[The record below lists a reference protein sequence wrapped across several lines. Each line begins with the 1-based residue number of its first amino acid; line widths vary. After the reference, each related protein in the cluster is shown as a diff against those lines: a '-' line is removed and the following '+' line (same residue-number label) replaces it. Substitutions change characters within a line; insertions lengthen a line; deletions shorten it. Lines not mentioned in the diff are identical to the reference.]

1 MNRRL
6 FLSRVAAAAGFAGLT
21 GAKIL
26 RAAPPESRG
35 RFKLRYAPHF
45 GMFAAHAGEDLVDQ
59 LKFIADQGFT
69 AFQDTNLRS
78 RSATEQTRIGREMA
92 RLNLSMGTF
101 VATFDLR
108 NPTFVLNDEAIRAKF
123 LADLRDA
130 GEVAKRVQARW
141 VTIVPGLAD
150 RRLPWDYQT
159 ANAIDNFKRCAEIAE
174 AAGLTM
180 VMEPLN
186 RLTNHPGMFLS
197 EIPQAYMICR
207 SVGSGSCKILFDVY
221 HQQISEGNLLA
232 NIDSA
237 WPEIAYFHAGDNPGR
252 KEPGT
257 GEINFRN
264 VFRHLQAKNYDGIIG
279 MEHGNARAG
288 RDGELAVIQ
297 AYVDADAF

>member
-6 FLSRVAAAAGFAGLT
+6 FLSRVAAAAGLVGLAGPGT
-21 GAKIL
+21 L
-26 RAAPPESRG
+26 RAVQPETRG

-69 AFQDTNLRS
+69 AFQDANLRS
-78 RSATEQTRIGREMA
+78 RSPEVQARIGREMA

-101 VATFDLR
+101 VATLDLH
-108 NPTFVLNDEAIRAKF
+108 NPTFVLNDEAIRSKF

-130 GEVAKRVQARW
+130 VEVATRVEARW

-150 RRLPWDYQT
+150 QRLPWDYQT

-174 AAGLTM
+174 AAGLTL

-186 RLTNHPGMFLS
+186 RLTNHPGIFLS
-197 EIPQAYMICR
+197 EIPQAHLICS
-207 SVGSGSCKILFDVY
+207 SVGSGSCKILVDLY
-221 HQQISEGNLLA
+221 HQQISEGNLPA
-232 NIDSA
+232 NIDAA

-264 VFRHLQAKNYDGIIG
+264 VFRHLHARKYEGIIG

-288 RDGELAVIQ
+288 KDGELSVIQ
-297 AYVDADAF
+297 AYVDADTF